1 MLNIFLFDDDKE
13 SCRRVRDI
21 FAEYS
26 IKHNSD
32 SKLNVSTD
40 AAEKL
45 PQECGSAEVSLYLIG
60 GKCDIRQLSVSI
72 YGLNPSNYIVLLA
85 DGLNEILSC
94 ISPGFRPSGILM
106 KPISYGDAEKLFD
119 EILCDFR
126 SSVRQGGQF
135 RFKIRSREYSVSE
148 DQILFFEAANK
159 KMILRTFG
167 QAFEFYM
174 PSDEIMKQLSDSFV
188 RIHKSYI
195 VNAEHISVADYKTMT
210 VTMCD
215 GSAVFVS
222 RTYKKSLIEVMKR
235 VKER

>member
-1 MLNIFLFDDDKE
+1 MLNIFLFDDDKK
-13 SCRRVRDI
+13 SCQRIRDI

-32 SKLNVSTD
+32 SQLNISTD
-40 AAEKL
+40 VSEKL
-45 PQECGSAEVSLYLIG
+45 PQESCPDETALYLIG

-106 KPISYGDAEKLFD
+106 KPVSYGDAEKLFD
-119 EILCDFR
+119 EILCDFK
-126 SSVRQGGQF
+126 SSAGHERQF
-135 RFKIRSREYSVSE
+135 RFRIRSREYSVPE
-148 DQILFFEAANK
+148 DRILFFEAANK
-159 KMILRTFG
+159 KMLLRTFG
-167 QAFEFYM
+167 QAFDFYM
-174 PSDEIMKQLSDSFV
+174 PSDEVMKQLSDSFV

-195 VNAEHISVADYKTMT
+195 VNAKHIAVADYKTMT

-215 GSAVFVS
+215 GSSVLVS
-222 RTYKKSLIEVMKR
+222 RTYKKTLMEAMER
-235 VKER
+235 VRS